1 MKLSCH
7 KNISRSVTSSLEK
20 NYLLMVDYIGW
31 WVTAEV
37 SWKQPYTQD
46 NLFFFFL
53 TLKYD
58 RSVSASDE
66 NLEVCEKKSM
76 FASIL
81 MG

>member
-7 KNISRSVTSSLEK
+7 KSISRSVTSSLEK

-46 NLFFFFL
+46 NFFLFFHF
-53 TLKYD
+53 KYD

-66 NLEVCEKKSM
+66 NLEVCKKKSM

-81 MG
+81 IG

>member
-1 MKLSCH
+1 
-7 KNISRSVTSSLEK
+7 
-20 NYLLMVDYIGW
+20 MVDYIGW

-46 NLFFFFL
+46 KSFFLFL

-66 NLEVCEKKSM
+66 NLEACKKKK
-76 FASIL
+76 
-81 MG
+81 